1 MLRYNTYNVKRYVL
15 ILKIIKIITLLA
27 LVLVLT
33 ACVSS
38 KKSVFTGTFEEYN
51 RTVMVYHKD
60 NVVTKE
66 IYETTAPLKYW
77 GYETTKDARE
87 SLQDEKQ
94 KLKEK
99 YEKLPRGT
107 VKFDFTVNGD
117 DTITQK
123 MVILYDDKKL
133 RALIKEGIVNERA
146 EMSDGKISF
155 NKHKFIFERNGLT
168 LEE

>member
-1 MLRYNTYNVKRYVL
+1 ML

-33 ACVSS
+33 ACVTS

-51 RTVMVYHKD
+51 RTVTVYHKD

-87 SLQDEKQ
+87 LSLIHI
-94 KLKEK
+94 
-99 YEKLPRGT
+99 YAA
-107 VKFDFTVNGD
+107 D
-117 DTITQK
+117 DTAS
-123 MVILYDDKKL
+123 V
-133 RALIKEGIVNERA
+133 
-146 EMSDGKISF
+146 
-155 NKHKFIFERNGLT
+155 
-168 LEE
+168 